1 MIQRNLCFT
10 IRYAMREYIGD
21 AYGLRSVKLFVV
33 GRWNGCHQVGYRH
46 CWSYGFLYRYGYGR

>member
-1 MIQRNLCFT
+1 MC
-10 IRYAMREYIGD
+10 EYIGD
-21 AYGLRSVKLFVV
+21 AYGLWSVKLFVV